1 MPGRSA
7 IIKLSSILVFIV
19 FSIPLY
25 AQDKKIKDDLLL
37 VDSLFKQQSTHG
49 GKRPYIFKN
58 QRKNFKN
65 SNPASLAYAGSLFV
79 YQNYVSQHL
88 SADCM
93 YSPSCS
99 DFSKQAV
106 KQFGLAK
113 GVLLSFDRLGRC
125 NRIAATDL
133 KMSSLNPKT
142 GRFDDPVKN
151 YK

>member
-1 MPGRSA
+1 MPGRSVV
-7 IIKLSSILVFIV
+7 IKLSSVLVFIL
-19 FSIPLY
+19 FSFHLY
-25 AQDKKIKDDLLL
+25 AQNKRIKDDLLL
-37 VDSLFKQQSTHG
+37 VDSVFKQQAKPA

-58 QRKNFKN
+58 QQKTFRN

-93 YSPSCS
+93 FSPSCS

-106 KQFGLAK
+106 KQFGLVK

-133 KMSSLNPKT
+133 EMSSLNPKT